1 MKITNI
7 TTQVKQIELKTP
19 FKTAL
24 RETSHVEFVRV
35 HVEDENGHVGIGEAP
50 ATKAITGEDIEII
63 LNSIESVRE
72 HFLNLTCKE
81 ALELLHSV
89 SILSNEECSI
99 GSSAKAA
106 LDMAFISLHVKQENR
121 ALAEHFCIEDFTP
134 IKTDV
139 TISLNSAEVM
149 LEDAKKAYD
158 EGKYILKVKVGNDV
172 LHAVDVIRKIAKELL
187 HVQILVD
194 ANQAWTLEDSL
205 IFIKNMQDV
214 KIELI
219 EQPVIAADLDGLK
232 KITEASAIPILA
244 DEAVFT
250 LVDVKKV
257 IESKSADMINIKLM
271 KCGGVT
277 KAIEIL
283 EYAREK
289 KVTCMLGSMLEGP
302 YSINIALY
310 LAFAYRDVIRYID
323 LDSPLLY
330 KEPSAE
336 LDFEF
341 CGCEI
346 TLRNLH

>member
-1 MKITNI
+1 VKITNI
-7 TTQVKQIELKTP
+7 ETQVKHIELKTP

-72 HFLNLTCKE
+72 QFLNLTCKE
-81 ALELLHSV
+81 AIELLHSTC
-89 SILSNEECSI
+89 NI

-106 LDMAFISLHVKQENR
+106 LDIAFVSLHVKQENR
-121 ALAEHFCIEDFTP
+121 SLAEYFCIEDFTP

-139 TISLNSAEVM
+139 TISLNSADVM
-149 LEDAKKAYD
+149 LEDAKKAYAAD
-158 EGKYILKVKVGNDV
+158 MSILKVKVGSDV
-172 LHAVDVIRKIAKELL
+172 LHAVDIVRKIAKELI
-187 HVQILVD
+187 HVEILVD
-194 ANQAWTLEDSL
+194 ANQAWTLEDSQF
-205 IFIKNMQDV
+205 FINNMFDA

-219 EQPVIAADLDGLK
+219 EQPVVASDLQSLK
-232 KITEASAIPILA
+232 TITDFSHIPILA
-244 DEAVFT
+244 DEAVFN
-250 LVDVKKV
+250 LEDAKKV
-257 IESKSADMINIKLM
+257 MESKSADMINIKLM

-277 KAIEIL
+277 KAVEIL

-310 LAFAYRDVIRYID
+310 LAFAYRDVIKYID

-330 KEPSAE
+330 KELPNE
-336 LDFEF
+336 MDFIF
-341 CGCEI
+341 KGCEI
-346 TLRNLH
+346 SFKK

>member
-1 MKITNI
+1 MQITKIE
-7 TTQVKQIELKTP
+7 TQVNRIELKTP

-24 RETSHVEFVRV
+24 RTATHVEFVRV
-35 HVEDENGHVGIGEAP
+35 HVEDENGFVGIGEAP

-72 HFLNLTCKE
+72 QFLNLTCKE
-81 ALELLHSV
+81 SLELLHSTC
-89 SILSNEECSI
+89 NI

-121 ALAEHFCIEDFTP
+121 SLAEYFCIEDFTP

-139 TISLNSAEVM
+139 TISLNSADIM
-149 LEDAKKAYD
+149 LEDAKKAYAAD
-158 EGKYILKVKVGNDV
+158 MSILKVKVGSDV
-172 LHAVDVIRKIAKELL
+172 LHAVDVINKIVKELP
-187 HVQILVD
+187 HAEILVD
-194 ANQAWTLEDSL
+194 ANQAWDLKDSL
-205 IFIKNMQDV
+205 LFIKNMQGV

-219 EQPVIAADLDGLK
+219 EQPIIASDLESLK
-232 KITEASAIPILA
+232 KITEASHIPILA

-250 LVDVKKV
+250 LEDVKKV
-257 IESKSADMINIKLM
+257 MESKSADMINIKLM

-341 CGCEI
+341 FGCEI

>member
-1 MKITNI
+1 MKISKI
-7 TTQVKQIELKTP
+7 KTQVKQIELKTP

-35 HVEDENGHVGIGEAP
+35 HVTDENGLCAIGEAP

-72 HFLNLTCKE
+72 QFLNLTCKE

-106 LDMAFISLHVKQENR
+106 LDMAFMSLHVKQENR
-121 ALAEHFCIEDFTP
+121 SLAEYFCIEDFTP

-158 EGKYILKVKVGNDV
+158 EGRYILKVKVGSDV

-187 HVQILVD
+187 HVKILVD

-232 KITEASAIPILA
+232 KIAEASDIPILA

-250 LVDVKKV
+250 LEDVKKV

-289 KVTCMLGSMLEGP
+289 EVTCMLGSMLEGP

-341 CGCEI
+341 SGCEI

>member
-1 MKITNI
+1 MKISKI
-7 TTQVKQIELKTP
+7 QTQVKQIELKTP

-35 HVEDENGHVGIGEAP
+35 HVEDENGYVGIGEAP

-72 HFLNLTCKE
+72 QFLELTCKE
-81 ALELLHSV
+81 TLEILHST
-89 SILSNEECSI
+89 CSI

-106 LDMAFISLHVKQENR
+106 LDMAFISLHVKQKNR
-121 ALAEHFCIEDFTP
+121 SLAEYFCIENFTP

-139 TISLNSAEVM
+139 TISLNSADVM
-149 LEDAKKAYD
+149 LEDAKKAYAAD
-158 EGKYILKVKVGNDV
+158 MSILKVKVGSDV
-172 LHAVDVIRKIAKELL
+172 LHAVDIVRKITKELL

-194 ANQAWTLEDSL
+194 ANQAWSFEDSHF
-205 IFIKNMQDV
+205 FINNMFDA

-219 EQPVIAADLDGLK
+219 EQPVVASDLESLK
-232 KITEASAIPILA
+232 KITEFSHIPILA

-250 LVDVKKV
+250 LADVKKV
-257 IESKSADMINIKLM
+257 MESKSADMINIKLM

-277 KAIEIL
+277 KALEIL

-289 KVTCMLGSMLEGP
+289 NITCMLGSMLEGP

-310 LAFAYRDVIRYID
+310 LAFAYRDIIKYVD

-330 KEPSAE
+330 KEPSSE
-336 LDFEF
+336 LDFLF
-341 CGCEI
+341 KGCEI
-346 TLRNLH
+346 SLKK

>member
-1 MKITNI
+1 MKITKI
-7 TTQVKQIELKTP
+7 ETQVKHIELKTP

-24 RETSHVEFVRV
+24 RTATHVEFVRV
-35 HVEDENGHVGIGEAP
+35 HIEDENGHVGIGEAP

-63 LNSIESVRE
+63 LNSIESVKE
-72 HFLNLTCKE
+72 QFLNLTCKE
-81 ALELLHSV
+81 ALEILHSV
-89 SILSNEECSI
+89 SNI

-106 LDMAFISLHVKQENR
+106 LDMAFISLHVQQENR
-121 ALAEHFCIEDFTP
+121 SLAEHFCIEDFTP

-139 TISLNSAEVM
+139 TISLNSADVM

-158 EGKYILKVKVGNDV
+158 EGKYILKVKVGSDV

-232 KITEASAIPILA
+232 KITEASDIPILA

-250 LVDVKKV
+250 LEDVKKV

-346 TLRNLH
+346 TLRDLH

>member
-1 MKITNI
+1 MKITKI
-7 TTQVKQIELKTP
+7 ETQVKQIELKTP

-72 HFLNLTCKE
+72 QFLNLTCKE
-81 ALELLHSV
+81 ALELLHST
-89 SILSNEECSI
+89 CSI

-121 ALAEHFCIEDFTP
+121 SLAEYFCIEDFTP

-139 TISLNSAEVM
+139 TISLNSADVM
-149 LEDAKKAYD
+149 LEDAKKAYRD
-158 EGKYILKVKVGNDV
+158 GLNILKVKVGNDI
-172 LHAVDVIRKIAKELL
+172 LHAVDVIRKIAKELI

-194 ANQAWTLEDSL
+194 ANQAWTLEDSQF
-205 IFIKNMQDV
+205 FINNMFDA

-219 EQPVIAADLDGLK
+219 EQPVIASDLQSLK
-232 KITEASAIPILA
+232 TITDFSHIPILA

-250 LVDVKKV
+250 LEDAKKV
-257 IESKSADMINIKLM
+257 MESKSAEMINIKLM

-277 KAIEIL
+277 KAVEIL

-289 KVTCMLGSMLEGP
+289 NIACMLGSMLEGP

-310 LAFAYRDVIRYID
+310 LAFAYRDVIKYVD

-341 CGCEI
+341 FGCEI

>member
-7 TTQVKQIELKTP
+7 KTQVKHIELKTP

-24 RETSHVEFVRV
+24 RTATHVEFVRV
-35 HVEDENGHVGIGEAP
+35 HVEDKDGHVGVGEAP

-72 HFLNLTCKE
+72 QFLNLTCKE
-81 ALELLHSV
+81 ALEILHS
-89 SILSNEECSI
+89 ISNI

-106 LDMAFISLHVKQENR
+106 LDMAFISLRVKQENR
-121 ALAEHFCIEDFTP
+121 SLAEHFCIEDFTP

-139 TISLNSAEVM
+139 TISLNSADVM

-158 EGKYILKVKVGNDV
+158 EGKYILKVKVGSDV
-172 LHAVDVIRKIAKELL
+172 LHAVDVIRKIVKELL

-205 IFIKNMQDV
+205 IFIKNMQDM

-232 KITEASAIPILA
+232 KITEASDIPILA

-250 LVDVKKV
+250 LEDVKKV

-346 TLRNLH
+346 TLRDLH

>member
-7 TTQVKQIELKTP
+7 TTEVKHIELKTP

-24 RETSHVEFVRV
+24 RTATHVEFVRV
-35 HVEDENGHVGIGEAP
+35 CVTDENGFVGVGEAP

-63 LNSIESVRE
+63 LKSIGSVQE
-72 HFLNLTCKE
+72 LFLNLTPKE
-81 ALELLHSV
+81 ALLVLHTAK
-89 SILSNEECSI
+89 I

-106 LDMAFISLHVKQENR
+106 LDMAFVSLDAKQKQLSMSECFG
-121 ALAEHFCIEDFTP
+121 AMDFTP

-139 TISLNSAEVM
+139 TISLNSADVM
-149 LEDAKKAYD
+149 LEDAKKAYQD
-158 EGKYILKVKVGNDV
+158 GLNILKVKVGGDI
-172 LHAVDVIRKIAKELL
+172 LHAMDVVKKIAKELPCAE
-187 HVQILVD
+187 ILVD
-194 ANQAWTLEDSL
+194 ANQAWSLEDSL
-205 IFIKNMQDV
+205 IFIKNMDGIE
-214 KIELI
+214 IELI

-232 KITEASAIPILA
+232 KITEASNIPILA

-250 LVDVKKV
+250 LEDARKV
-257 IESKSADMINIKLM
+257 VESKSADMINIKFM

-289 KVTCMLGSMLEGP
+289 KVICMLGSMLEGP
-302 YSINIALY
+302 YSINMALH

-330 KEPSAE
+330 KESSSE

-341 CGCEI
+341 RGCEI
-346 TLRNLH
+346 VLLS

>member
-1 MKITNI
+1 MKISKI
-7 TTQVKQIELKTP
+7 ETQVKQIKLKTP

-63 LNSIESVRE
+63 LNSVESVRE
-72 HFLNLTCKE
+72 QFLNLTCKE
-81 ALELLHSV
+81 ALEILHSV
-89 SILSNEECSI
+89 SNI

-121 ALAEHFCIEDFTP
+121 SLAEHFCIEDFTP

-139 TISLNSAEVM
+139 TISLNSADVM
-149 LEDAKKAYD
+149 LEDAKKAYN
-158 EGKYILKVKVGNDV
+158 EGKYILKVKVGSDV

-232 KITEASAIPILA
+232 KIAEASDIPILA

-250 LVDVKKV
+250 LEDVKKV

-330 KEPSAE
+330 KGPSAE

-346 TLRNLH
+346 TLRDLH